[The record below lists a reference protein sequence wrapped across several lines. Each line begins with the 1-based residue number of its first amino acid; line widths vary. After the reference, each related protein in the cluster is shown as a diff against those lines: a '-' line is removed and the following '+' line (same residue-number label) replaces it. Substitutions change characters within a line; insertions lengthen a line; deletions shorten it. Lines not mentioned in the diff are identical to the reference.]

1 MEVVLHCKERSL
13 FQVFKRID
21 RNFCESGSFMILS
34 SSLRENQKE
43 KTSTTSWSLLCRL
56 KDSLVLGKKRKNCS
70 LLSLKANV
78 EKWNLKSK
86 EYRLKDLQIMDI

>member
-21 RNFCESGSFMILS
+21 RDFCESGSFMILS

-43 KTSTTSWSLLCRL
+43 KTSTTS
-56 KDSLVLGKKRKNCS
+56 
-70 LLSLKANV
+70 
-78 EKWNLKSK
+78 
-86 EYRLKDLQIMDI
+86 